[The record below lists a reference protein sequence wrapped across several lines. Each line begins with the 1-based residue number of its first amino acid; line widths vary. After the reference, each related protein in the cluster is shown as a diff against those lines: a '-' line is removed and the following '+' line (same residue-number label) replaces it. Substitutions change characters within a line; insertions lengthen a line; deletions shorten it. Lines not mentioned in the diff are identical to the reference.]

1 MHDGLWEVGL
11 LRVLAWTENRCR
23 GFWRIPVSKFQ
34 AVDYHTFRD
43 AGATQLSIVGGRT
56 AISPVPIPGA
66 EGSTGTVHTHT
77 PISFAGSAYLLRE
90 RCTVRICL
98 VLIKS
103 QHSVL
108 RTTILYWSTHS
119 SKRSL
124 GEVLPSLFLWTTLS
138 KASDQCKRQANE
150 HTGFAVTEYVQSQH
164 ISMEQRRKGKNCP
177 AFSSG

>member
-43 AGATQLSIVGGRT
+43 AGAIQLTIAGGRT
-56 AISPVPIPGA
+56 AISPVLVPGA
-66 EGSTGTVHTHT
+66 EGSTGTVPACT
-77 PISFAGSAYLLRE
+77 PISFAESAYLLGE
-90 RCTVRICL
+90 CCAVRICL

-103 QHSVL
+103 QHGVL

-124 GEVLPSLFLWTTLS
+124 GEVLISLFLWTTLS
-138 KASDQCKRQANE
+138 IASDQCKL
-150 HTGFAVTEYVQSQH
+150 
-164 ISMEQRRKGKNCP
+164 
-177 AFSSG
+177 